1 MPDNRLPQTLC
12 KAERLCSLKR
22 IEALFAGG
30 NKSLSAFPLRVVY
43 MPVERGAGE
52 MPVQMLVSVS
62 KRRFKHAVDR
72 NRGKRL
78 VREAYR
84 RHKQI
89 LWDALGEDRALA
101 IAFLWLSD
109 EMAPYQV
116 VEEKVVSLLTRIAES
131 L

>member
-1 MPDNRLPQTLC
+1 
-12 KAERLCSLKR
+12 
-22 IEALFAGG
+22 
-30 NKSLSAFPLRVVY
+30 
-43 MPVERGAGE
+43 